1 VRLGVFSDVH
11 GNRLALDA
19 VLADGERLGVEQWWA
34 LGDHVAIGPEPVATL
49 ERLASVPGLT
59 AISGNTDRYTVT
71 NDRPFPRAEDVA
83 ADPSLVDLFA
93 SVQRSFAW
101 TRGALDASGWLRWL
115 KELPSSARITLDDG
129 TRALGV
135 HASPASDDGDGIT
148 PHRDEA
154 SLAVDL
160 EDVDADV
167 VIGGHTHQPTD
178 RVIGAIRVLNGG
190 SVGNPITDD
199 PRASYLVIDEERV
212 RLRRVPYDVDEFIA
226 RVRRSSHP
234 EAGYIESF
242 VRGGQVRYPSHRPG
256 APTPEG

>member
-19 VLADGERLGVEQWWA
+19 VLADGEREGVDQWWA
-34 LGDHVAIGPEPVATL
+34 LGDHVAVGPEPEATL

-59 AISGNTDRYTVT
+59 AIRGNTDRYTVT

-83 ADPSLVDLFA
+83 ADPSLLELFA
-93 SVQRSFAW
+93 AVQRSFAW
-101 TRGALDASGWLRWL
+101 TRGALEGTGGLEWLHGL
-115 KELPSSARITLDDG
+115 ASSASATLDDG
-129 TRALGV
+129 TRLLGV
-135 HASPASDDGDGIT
+135 HASPASDDDDGIT

-154 SLAVDL
+154 ALVVDL
-160 EDVDADV
+160 DGVDADV
-167 VIGGHTHQPTD
+167 VVGGHTHQPTD
-178 RVIGAIRVLNGG
+178 RMIGAIRVLNGG

-199 PRASYLVIDEERV
+199 VRASYLVIDGAQV

-234 EAGYIESF
+234 EAAYIESF
-242 VRGGQVRYPSHRPG
+242 VTGAQVRHPARRPG